1 MQYNE
6 TMAVSGRFAAVAC
19 VALAAACSPF
29 GGGEFVC
36 MQDDQCQ
43 GGPGGGMCEADGRC
57 SFPDPACSTG
67 RRYGGF
73 AGTKSNTCVGGGSG
87 IDAPFDPD
95 APDAPF
101 DSSIDSPMSTP
112 FCDPSNATLVGCWQ
126 FEGNG
131 IDGSG
136 SNPTNTANT
145 ASGTFGTGKVGM
157 GLTLTASSLITVGD
171 RASLE
176 PPNLTVEAW
185 IRPTALPAAGLR
197 MGIVDSGG
205 AYGIFLNNG
214 GILCSMSIAVQTTF
228 AFPLNAWTHIACTTD
243 GATVRMY
250 IDGVQVNML
259 AGAAPLGVGDTLGV
273 VLAGNSPSGEPLIGT
288 IDQMRMWNVAR
299 TAGQICVAAGLTN
312 CP

>member
-1 MQYNE
+1 
-6 TMAVSGRFAAVAC
+6 MAGSGRFAAVAC
-19 VALAAACSPF
+19 VTLAAACSPF

-73 AGTKSNTCVGGGSG
+73 AGSRSNTCVGGGSG

-101 DSSIDSPMSTP
+101 DSSIDSPMAP
-112 FCDPSNATLVGCWQ
+112 FCDPSDATLAGCWQ

-136 SNPTNTANT
+136 SNPTNTA
-145 ASGTFGTGKVGM
+145 AIGTGSFTAAKVGI
-157 GLTLTASSLITVGD
+157 GLLLTATSVISVGD

-176 PPNLTVEAW
+176 PANLTVEAW
-185 IRPTALPAAGLR
+185 IRPTSLPTGGAR
-197 MGIVDSGG
+197 MGLVDSDG

-214 GILCSMSIAVQTTF
+214 GILCSMSIAVQTAF
-228 AFPLNAWTHIACTTD
+228 AFPLDTWTHVACTTD
-243 GATVRMY
+243 GATVRVY
-250 IDGVQVNML
+250 LNGAQVNM
-259 AGAAPLGVGDTLGV
+259 ATGAAPLGIGNGNGV
-273 VLAGNSPSGEPLIGT
+273 VLAGNSPSGDALIGT
-288 IDQMRMWNVAR
+288 IDQMRIWNVAR
-299 TAGQICVAAGLTN
+299 TAGQICVAAGLST